1 MCPHLYCRAVT
12 SKPTLG
18 PRGILSGLRFVVENK
33 KELCIAVDAKERE
46 RAAMMTRGR
55 NASTRTRRAALCLLL
70 AMGVCLLDVAR
81 ATFPYLGGYEPFTDV
96 TEHSKIDLDLIN
108 IKGNLGETCGA
119 SCVLGATCPAT
130 SSAADGTGCGYDGSV
145 MEFPRGT
152 TCQWG
157 GDKDLDSGT
166 CDATS
171 NAYDIWREGQNSEIS
186 SAMRKIAAF
195 ASGAATKGASASVP
209 YRDNKYIAIM
219 NKYWKKKVSTSTRGA
234 TTWSRLLLMGQA

>member
-55 NASTRTRRAALCLLL
+55 NASTRTRRVELCLLL

-81 ATFPYLGGYEPFTDV
+81 ATFPYFGGYEPLTNV
-96 TEHSKIDLDLIN
+96 TEHSEIDLDLIN
-108 IKGNLGETCGA
+108 IKKNLGETCGA
-119 SCVLGATCPAT
+119 SCELKVC
-130 SSAADGTGCGYDGSV
+130 SGTPGCKYDGSV
-145 MEFPRGT
+145 MEFPSGT

-157 GDKDLDSGT
+157 GDKVLDRGT
-166 CDATS
+166 CDDTS
-171 NAYDIWREGQNSEIS
+171 NAYDIWLEGQNSE
-186 SAMRKIAAF
+186 
-195 ASGAATKGASASVP
+195 
-209 YRDNKYIAIM
+209 
-219 NKYWKKKVSTSTRGA
+219 
-234 TTWSRLLLMGQA
+234 L

>member
-1 MCPHLYCRAVT
+1 MDIWKGVCPHLYCRAVT

-55 NASTRTRRAALCLLL
+55 NASTRTRRVELCLLL

-96 TEHSKIDLDLIN
+96 IEHSKIDLDLFN
-108 IKGNLGETCGA
+108 IKKNLGETCGA
-119 SCVLGATCPAT
+119 SCELGATCPAT
-130 SSAADGTGCGYDGSV
+130 SSAADGTGCGYDASD
-145 MEFPRGT
+145 MKFPRGT

-157 GDKDLDSGT
+157 GDKVLDSGT
-166 CDATS
+166 CDDTS
-171 NAYDIWREGQNSEIS
+171 NAYDIWHEGQNS
-186 SAMRKIAAF
+186 
-195 ASGAATKGASASVP
+195 
-209 YRDNKYIAIM
+209 
-219 NKYWKKKVSTSTRGA
+219 KKVFRHEKYCRFCLG
-234 TTWSRLLLMGQA
+234 G